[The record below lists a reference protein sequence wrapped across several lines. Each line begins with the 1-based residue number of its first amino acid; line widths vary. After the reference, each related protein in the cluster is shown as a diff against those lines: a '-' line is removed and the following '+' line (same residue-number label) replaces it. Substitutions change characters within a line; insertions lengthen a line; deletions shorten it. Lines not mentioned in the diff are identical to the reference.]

1 MTPLNITESV
11 NFNNLTAYK
20 TLYALQA
27 GAGATWSNAPFS
39 DKSCLL
45 VTFLADFFGIQI
57 AAAYDGSK
65 AYLRSYW
72 GNWSAWK
79 QIELKQ

>member
-1 MTPLNITESV
+1 MSSLNITESV
-11 NFNNLTAYK
+11 DFNSLTAYK
-20 TLYALQA
+20 TLYAIQA
-27 GAGATWSNAPFS
+27 SGGVSLSNAPFS

-72 GNWSAWK
+72 GGWSAWK
-79 QIELKQ
+79 QIG